1 MSARERD
8 LGSLKLP
15 PYVKEA
21 LEKLAARARE
31 ELGDVEIY
39 LFGSY
44 ARGDWLL
51 DSDVDLVVVSPKFE
65 GLSMGERYALVR
77 RMLPAQ
83 ISAEVLAYTPEEFAR
98 AKRRSVILR
107 DASKYWVRVA

>member
-1 MSARERD
+1 MSARARD
-8 LGSLKLP
+8 LSSLKLP

-21 LEKLAARARE
+21 LEKLAAQARE
-31 ELGDVEIY
+31 ELEDVEIY

-65 GLSMGERYALVR
+65 GLSIGERYALVR
-77 RMLPAQ
+77 RMLPGR
-83 ISAEVLAYTPEEFAR
+83 ISVEVLAYTPEEFER
-98 AKRRSVILR
+98 AKRRSVILK
-107 DASKYWVRVA
+107 DASKYWVRIA